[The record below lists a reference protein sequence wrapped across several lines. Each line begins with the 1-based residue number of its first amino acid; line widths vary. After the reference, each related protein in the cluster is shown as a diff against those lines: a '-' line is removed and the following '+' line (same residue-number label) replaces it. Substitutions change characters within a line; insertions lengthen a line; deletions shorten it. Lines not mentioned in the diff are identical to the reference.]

1 MGGAHNPGMSDPLL
15 RLLQVEMPFQSDTN
29 VASDVNSYLKNSLSR
44 IYARVSS
51 ITFLANLNPTLLNL
65 MLMREPGDRFAITED
80 VVGLDSEEFTISGVR
95 LEIQGAANGPLVWCT
110 WHLRPADTQKYWFA
124 GIAGSSEAGL
134 TTVPG
139 F

>member
-1 MGGAHNPGMSDPLL
+1 
-15 RLLQVEMPFQSDTN
+15 V
-29 VASDVNSYLKNSLSR
+29 
-44 IYARVSS
+44 
-51 ITFLANLNPTLLNL
+51 TFLANLNPTLLGA
-65 MLMREPGDRFAITED
+65 MLVHEPGDRIAITEE
-80 VVGLDSEEFTISGVR
+80 VVGLDAEEFTINGVR

-110 WHLRPADTQKYWFA
+110 WHLKPADTQKYWFA